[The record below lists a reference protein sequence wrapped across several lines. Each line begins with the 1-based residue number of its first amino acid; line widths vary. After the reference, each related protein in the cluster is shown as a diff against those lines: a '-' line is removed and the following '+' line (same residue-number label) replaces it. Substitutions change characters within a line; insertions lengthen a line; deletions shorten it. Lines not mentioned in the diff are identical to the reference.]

1 MTYEKRAGGPRW
13 SKVVEVSGASRLC
26 STGTRDRVTAEA
38 IEAWHRGIRARGDTS
53 GVLRAIVDGRIT
65 LVEAYSL
72 DVPGT
77 VQRLA
82 DDAAGVAVDL
92 IAAHRP
98 AYLAKLVQKKRAAKT
113 RAQITQQLDAMYPR
127 GVTSGMLVPTAIAA
141 RLAALGLTGPTQN
154 RYRAALSGFCR
165 YLVTVGALTTNPVRD
180 VETMPESP
188 RTLWHT
194 PEQLFAALKVCDP
207 RTAAIAALM
216 AGGGFEWCAIAR
228 LTPERVNLKTLEAH
242 AEGGKS
248 KWRNRHVK
256 LRLWVRQYVA
266 PLLKAATAGTRLF
279 VTDRKRVFE
288 KWQDACS
295 AAEVPVLTLHD
306 NRHTHAVHLLQ
317 DGESYKA
324 VAHQLGH
331 KNEKLVIETYG
342 VHAISQQHY
351 RVLGHE
357 GGPTRKPARKRPKT
371 TKAAKA
377 ASSTNLS
384 PAAKRGTAPVRH
396 LKENPHAA

>member
-26 STGTRDRVTAEA
+26 STGTRDRTTADA
-38 IEAWHRGIRARGDTS
+38 IERWHQDIRQRGDTR

-65 LVEAYSL
+65 LAEAYSL
-72 DVPGT
+72 DVAGT

-82 DDAAGVAVDL
+82 EDASGATVDV
-92 IAAHRP
+92 IAAHLP
-98 AYLAKLVQKKRAAKT
+98 AYLAELEKKRRAPKT
-113 RAQITQQLDAMYPR
+113 RRQIKQQIADLYPH
-127 GVTSGMLVPTAIAA
+127 GVTTDALVPTTIAA
-141 RLAALGLTGPTQN
+141 QLAALGLTAPTQN

-165 YLVTVGALTTNPVRD
+165 YLVKVGVLLTNPVRD
-180 VETMPESP
+180 VETMPESA
-188 RTLWHT
+188 RELWHT
-194 PEQLFAALKVCDP
+194 PTQLFAALAKCDP
-207 RTAAIAALM
+207 RTAAIVALM
-216 AGGGFEWCAIAR
+216 AGGGFEWCAIAK
-228 LTPERVNLKTLEAH
+228 LTKERVNLTTLEAH

-256 LRLWVRQYVA
+256 LRLWVRAYVA
-266 PLLKAATAGTRLF
+266 PVLKTATPGPRLF
-279 VTDRKRVFE
+279 ITDRKRVFE
-288 KWQDACS
+288 KWVEACQ
-295 AAEVPVLTLHD
+295 AAEVPVLRLHD

-342 VHAISQQHY
+342 VHAIAQQHY

-357 GGPTRKPARKRPKT
+357 APAARRPRKT
-371 TKAAKA
+371 TKAATA
-377 ASSTNLS
+377 ASSTTLS
-384 PAAKRGTAPVRH
+384 PASRRGSSSATH
-396 LKENPHAA
+396 TEDDPHAA